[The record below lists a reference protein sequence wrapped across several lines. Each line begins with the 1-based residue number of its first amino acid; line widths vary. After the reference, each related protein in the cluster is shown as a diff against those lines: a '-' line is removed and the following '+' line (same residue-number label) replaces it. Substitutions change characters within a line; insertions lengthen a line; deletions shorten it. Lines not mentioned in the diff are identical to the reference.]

1 MRQDTLTVAWKYMS
15 RRRFSTAIKLLE
27 DKADTYQEHFEY
39 YLKLG
44 IACLYIGDIGAA
56 SSYFQHARR
65 LRMTDSNLLLGQAAI
80 FLRRGETDRALQYY
94 LEIKENDPQNKTA
107 DSAIEFIRTHGDYD
121 TICRWVDTGRIEQF
135 YPPLGVNTDRVLSI
149 ALPAAACIL
158 GCALFFVLFPGRKT
172 YNASRADLTA
182 LELSDEE
189 KKDAKESDLSGQTYQ
204 FILSDKDI
212 SKTYSAAMQ
221 YFQEHRDNASQIEV
235 NRLSNSNASTAIKQ
249 KARVLSTYFEIPDF
263 DTIRDVPD
271 FASVKD
277 NPSLYSG
284 CWVSWG
290 GKVSN
295 ANTYEDGSYSCDLII
310 GDEQLRH
317 YEGTVLVRFEVVP
330 NVESDQYVKILGQLE
345 VRGSNVTVKGRSLY
359 QTVKRM

>member
-27 DKADTYQEHFEY
+27 DKADTYQEHFDY

-65 LRMTDSNLLLGQAAI
+65 LKMTDSNLILGQAAI

-107 DSAIEFIRTHGDYD
+107 GEAIEFVRTHGDYD

-135 YPPLGVNTDRVLSI
+135 YPPLGVNTDRVWGIL
-149 ALPAAACIL
+149 LPLAACLL
-158 GCALFFVLFPGRKT
+158 GCALFFVLFPGRKPYT
-172 YNASRADLTA
+172 PSRADLGA

-189 KKDAKESDLSGQTYQ
+189 KKDARESDLSGQTYQ
-204 FILSDKDI
+204 FILSDKEI
-212 SKTYSAAMQ
+212 AKTYSAAIQ
-221 YFQEHRDNASQIEV
+221 YFNEHRDNASQIEV
-235 NRLSNSNASTAIKQ
+235 NRLVNSNASSAIKQ
-249 KARVLSTYFEIPDF
+249 KAHVLSTYFESPDF
-263 DTIRDVPD
+263 DTIKDIPD
-271 FASVKD
+271 FASVKE
-277 NPSLYSG
+277 NPSLYDD

-295 ANTYEDGSYSCDLII
+295 ANTYEDGSYSCDFII

-345 VRGSNVTVKGRSLY
+345 VSGGTVTVKGRSLY
-359 QTVKRM
+359 QTVRKL